1 MKRYV
6 LLVGGTGA
14 RLADALI
21 VAASAGVF
29 PEEKLNVLLADT
41 DRRGVQSA
49 SLVSAKMADYD
60 RICQAALSKK
70 GPFRTDV
77 AFSSWPEKLPED
89 ASTLAEYTA
98 DSEVDALLCQ
108 AIFDENAARLDLH
121 EGFHGRR
128 ALGMVTY
135 AGLLHDADLNPED
148 SLSCMVDEMAE
159 SVHQGE
165 EVRVVLAGSICG
177 GTGAAG
183 IAALTRYIR
192 RRTENKVNLGA
203 VLLHASDDGQDAVQA
218 NEALAAYAAEN
229 LLDTVCVLGLP
240 KASRTTAPAEYA
252 HLTDWLAVYC
262 MDVLLH
268 RPQWFQG
275 VFTVQS
281 PEGPLSWEI
290 FGKAAER
297 YRLCVGGL
305 MKFASLWVAELSH
318 KVEKRLQKPVFLRDG
333 LFGWYAHFFRR
344 AENKEE
350 QLGLIEP
357 LNRLM
362 NVCLIWLGG
371 LCKSLPVD
379 LRNASLLAAA
389 RAEAEAHYAQTAD
402 LAIRVTLMDADA
414 QQSELYQDN
423 LVYRGKN
430 NAEAAEAETM
440 IKRIAAAKQELSRRE
455 NAQAALN
462 RKMGGA
468 AAMNMLYDALDA
480 AQSEAD
486 SLREKHEEAVRRIDH
501 AEKIAAAE
509 DQYRITDARTK
520 LMRMERHQMVAE
532 DRLARVKA
540 DVERF
545 EAEDL
550 RFEKPAMAAAPTEN
564 HMFLQEAADVLLK
577 REKLSRRAV
586 ESLWPTMVGPGRTL
600 TVKQCMKEI
609 CKSKADKAAPLMSL
623 IQTVVENAM
632 KEV

>member
-21 VAASAGVF
+21 VSASAGVF
-29 PEEKLNVLLADT
+29 PAEKLNVLLVDT
-41 DRRGVQSA
+41 DRRGVQGA
-49 SLVSAKMADYD
+49 SLVSAKMADYA
-60 RICQAALSKK
+60 RIHQAMEQKD

-77 AFSSWPEKLPED
+77 AFSSWPEKLPEN

-108 AIFDENAARLDLH
+108 AFFDENAANLDLH

-135 AGLLHDADLNPED
+135 AGLLHDADQD
-148 SLSCMVDEMAE
+148 HTDVLSCMVDEMTEA
-159 SVHQGE
+159 VQAGE

-192 RRTENKVNLGA
+192 QRTENKVSIGA
-203 VLLHASDDGQDAVQA
+203 VLLHASDDGQDAAHA

-229 LLDTVCVLGLP
+229 LLETVCVLGLP

-252 HLTDWLAVYC
+252 HLADWLAVYC

-268 RPQWFQG
+268 RPQWLTG

-281 PEGPLSWEI
+281 PEGPLSWEL

-305 MKFASLWVAELSH
+305 MKFAALWVTGLSR
-318 KVEKRLQKPVFLRDG
+318 KVEKRLQKPFFLRDE

-344 AENKEE
+344 AEGRED
-350 QLGLIEP
+350 QLALIEH

-371 LCKSLPVD
+371 VCKSLPID
-379 LRNASLLAAA
+379 LRNASQVMKA

-402 LAIRVTLMDADA
+402 LASRLTLMDADA

-430 NAEAAEAETM
+430 NAEAAEAEAT
-440 IKRIAAAKQELSRRE
+440 IKRIAAARQEIARRE
-455 NAQAALN
+455 NAQVTLN
-462 RKMGGA
+462 RRMGGA
-468 AAMNMLYDALDA
+468 AAMDMLYDALNA
-480 AQSEAD
+480 AQAEVD
-486 SLREKHEEAVRRIDH
+486 ELRERHDEAIRRIDH

-520 LMRMERHQMVAE
+520 LQRMERHQLMVEAK
-532 DRLARVKA
+532 LARTKA
-540 DVERF
+540 DVARF
-545 EAEDL
+545 EAEGL
-550 RFEKPAMAAAPTEN
+550 RFEKPAMAVAPTEN
-564 HMFLQEAADVLLK
+564 NMFLQEAADMVFK
-577 REKLSRRAV
+577 KEKMTRKAV
-586 ESLWPTMVGPGRTL
+586 EALWPRMVFPGNTL
-600 TVKQCMKEI
+600 TVKQCMKAI
-609 CKSKADKAAPLMSL
+609 RKAKTDKSAPLMSL
-623 IQTVVENAM
+623 VQAMVENAM